1 MESLQTKC
9 KACGATFRTE
19 DELTRH
25 GKTHETAQHKE
36 KSDSDQSCS
45 CCCN

>member
-9 KACGATFRTE
+9 KACGAIFRTE

-25 GKTHETAQHKE
+25 SKTHNATQPKE
-36 KSDSDQSCS
+36 KSDSHSCG
-45 CCCN
+45 CCFE